1 MCSDCVATLAGR
13 VYSTGRAWT
22 SPEGRSCWS
31 GTTTPTPPSLASR
44 CSASPRTKTVSRNL
58 VSLLCL
64 SPGGEKKK
72 KHFKM
77 LGAGE
82 KLRRPQVLVAF

>member
-1 MCSDCVATLAGR
+1 MCGDCVATLAGR
-13 VYSTGRAWT
+13 AYSTGRAWT

-64 SPGGEKKK
+64 SPGGGGGG